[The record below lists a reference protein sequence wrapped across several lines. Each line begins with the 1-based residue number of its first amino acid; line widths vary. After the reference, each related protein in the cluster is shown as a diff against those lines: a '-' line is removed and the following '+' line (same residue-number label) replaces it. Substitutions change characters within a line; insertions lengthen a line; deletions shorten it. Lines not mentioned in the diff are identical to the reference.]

1 MMTKT
6 VSLNNPLLATIG
18 VLADRRALRAYVV
31 GGYVRDLL
39 LGRVV
44 RDMDIVV
51 LGNGIEFAG
60 IVAGELKQGNIVTF
74 PKFGTAMLTL
84 EGTKVEFVGARK
96 ESYDRNSR
104 KPAVAEGTL
113 EDDLIRRDFTVNA
126 MAVSLQAADSGTL
139 IDLHGGQDDLKK
151 KILRTPLDPDQT
163 FDDDPLRIMRAM
175 RFASQ
180 LGFSIDKGILR
191 AAKEMRERLKIVSQE
206 RISEEFLKI
215 MMSPRPSAGLLPMH
229 ETGVMEIVFP
239 EVARLA
245 GVEQRKEYHHK
256 DVLLHTLK
264 VIDNIAEQTENV
276 WLRMA
281 ALMHDIAKPRTK
293 AFKEGIGW
301 TFHGHE
307 EVGARMVKSV
317 FRRLKLPLE
326 HVPFVEKLVRLHLR
340 PMALVDE
347 GVTESAVRRL
357 LYEAGEEIDDLMA
370 LCRADI
376 TSKNPRLVNQVKVNY
391 ERVAQKMTEVE
402 EKDRMRK
409 WRPAL
414 DGDEIMQVCGIKAGR
429 AVGRL
434 KQAVVDAILDGK
446 IPNEHDAA
454 LTYLLSIKDTI
465 LTPGESGSA

>member
-1 MMTKT
+1 MTK
-6 VSLNNPLLATIG
+6 SLSIRNALLDTIG
-18 VLADRRALRAYVV
+18 TIADRRSLLVYVV
-31 GGYVRDLL
+31 GGYVRDLV
-39 LGRVV
+39 LGREV
-44 RDMDIVV
+44 RDMDVVV

-60 IVAGELKQGNIVTF
+60 MVAGEMKANLVTF
-74 PKFGTAMLTL
+74 PKFGTAMMTVG
-84 EGTKVEFVGARK
+84 ESKVEFVGARK

-104 KPAVAEGTL
+104 KPAVAQGTL
-113 EDDLIRRDFTVNA
+113 EDDLARRDFTVNA
-126 MAVSLQAADSGTL
+126 MAVSLNKADRGTL
-139 IDLHGGQDDLKK
+139 IDPHGGQDDLKK
-151 KILRTPLDPDQT
+151 KILRTPLDPEQT

-175 RFASQ
+175 RFAAQ
-180 LGFSIDKGILR
+180 LGFSIDDRILR
-191 AAKEMRERLKIVSQE
+191 AAREMKDRLKIVSQE

-215 MMSPRPSAGLLPMH
+215 LMSPKPSAGLLPMH
-229 ETGVMEIVFP
+229 QTGVLEVVFP
-239 EVARLA
+239 EMARLS
-245 GVEQRKEYHHK
+245 GVDQRKEHHHK
-256 DVLLHTLK
+256 DVFLHTVK
-264 VIDNIAEQTENV
+264 VIDNISEHTQNV

-293 AFKEGIGW
+293 AFKEGTGW

-307 EVGARMVKSV
+307 EAGARMVKPL
-317 FRRLKLPLE
+317 FRRMKFPLD
-326 HVPFVEKLVRLHLR
+326 HVPYVEKLVRLHLR

-357 LYEAGEEIDDLMA
+357 LYEAGEEIDDLMC

-376 TSKNPRLVNQVKVNY
+376 TSKNPKLVSQVKGNY

-414 DGDEIMQVCGIKAGR
+414 DGEEIMRVCGIEPGR
-429 AVGRL
+429 VVGRL

-454 LTYLLSIKDTI
+454 LNYLISIKDPI
-465 LTPGESGSA
+465 LEQGESDKP